1 MRHIDLV
8 PCVVISSFRLLDCVC
23 YSFNEDFIILR
34 FVILRSCSVHFTI
47 MGRLRNFVHYTKDF
61 VM

>member
-1 MRHIDLV
+1 MCHINLV
-8 PCVVISSFRLLDCVC
+8 SCVVISSFGLLDCVC

-34 FVILRSCSVHFTI
+34 FVILRSCSVHFT
-47 MGRLRNFVHYTKDF
+47 MARLMNIVHYRKDF